1 MKARL
6 LVVLSLVTGCSVYME
21 ATRPAPVDLSKFQL
35 GEERYSVIEQ
45 LGAPETTE
53 ASGANSCDLY
63 RLYTTGHGTF
73 RKVATIVG
81 EGATDVVF
89 PPAEILWSGGQ
100 AATRDKK
107 TPVWFCYKNKKLLSA
122 SAGSDPSFTR
132 RPVPTSTETPP
143 APTTTPAATPTPLRE
158 GLEERFPDRWAS
170 SAFGEVATRG
180 DGQHFWY
187 HSSKRQSFQQW
198 LAADELRIPATG

>member
-89 PPAEILWSGGQ
+89 
-100 AATRDKK
+100 
-107 TPVWFCYKNKKLLSA
+107 SA
-122 SAGSDPSFTR
+122 SRDPVVRGTGSH
-132 RPVPTSTETPP
+132 
-143 APTTTPAATPTPLRE
+143 
-158 GLEERFPDRWAS
+158 
-170 SAFGEVATRG
+170 
-180 DGQHFWY
+180 Q
-187 HSSKRQSFQQW
+187 RQKNSCLVLLQKQE
-198 LAADELRIPATG
+198 AIECKCRK